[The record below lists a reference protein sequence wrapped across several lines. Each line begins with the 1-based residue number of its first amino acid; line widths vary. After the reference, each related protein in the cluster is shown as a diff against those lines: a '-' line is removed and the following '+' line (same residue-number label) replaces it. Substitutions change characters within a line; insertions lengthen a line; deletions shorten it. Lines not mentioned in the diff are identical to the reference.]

1 MPFHLRQCYF
11 VQSCWHKCVAG
22 FLVFVFSVSAAGAA
36 FSHASEGIV
45 SQAARAM
52 SASARQPEELDR
64 ARKLLE
70 AVRWEEAAALIRTYL
85 QKHPSS
91 LDAHSLLG
99 LILYRGRQPR
109 ASMAEYVQ
117 ASQLGDLTAFDL
129 RIFAMDCAAIP
140 DFPEAEKWMLRSLA
154 IDDRDAATWEA
165 LGHVRFAAQHYEQAI
180 EALEHALQLAPR
192 TVSAKSLI
200 GLADERM
207 ARLDVAEAAYRTAI
221 EWQEGRAEIDAVP
234 LLGLG
239 RVLMTNNQ
247 PEEAIGWLQRAAKA
261 ASAPAEVHEV
271 LGLAYSKT
279 AHPAMAAEE
288 LETAIRLQ
296 PQSARLHLM
305 LARAY
310 RSLGKAE
317 RSDAELKLYSTLNG
331 NGVQ

>member
-1 MPFHLRQCYF
+1 MPIHSRQCF
-11 VQSCWHKCVAG
+11 FLQSCWYPCVACLLA
-22 FLVFVFSVSAAGAA
+22 FMASVSAASAA
-36 FSHASEGIV
+36 LSPASAGLI
-45 SQAARAM
+45 SQTAQTKSAAAR
-52 SASARQPEELDR
+52 QTDELDR
-64 ARKLLE
+64 ARKLLDDS
-70 AVRWEEAAALIRTYL
+70 RWEEAATLVRTYL
-85 QKHPSS
+85 QKHPDES
-91 LDAHSLLG
+91 DAHTLLG

-117 ASQLGDLTAFDL
+117 ASKLGDLTAFDL

-140 DFPEAEKWMLRSLA
+140 DFSEAEKWMLRSLA

-165 LGHVRFAAQHYEQAI
+165 LGHVLFAAQHYEQAI
-180 EALEHALQLAPR
+180 EALEHSLQLAPR
-192 TVSAKSLI
+192 AVSAESLI
-200 GLADERM
+200 GLANERM
-207 ARLDVAEAAYRTAI
+207 ARLDAAEAAYRTAI
-221 EWQEGRAEIDAVP
+221 QWQAGRVEIDAVP

-239 RVLMTNNQ
+239 RVLMTDSQ
-247 PEEAIGWLQRAAKA
+247 TEEAIGWLQQAAKV
-261 ASAPAEVHEV
+261 ASPPAEVHEV

-279 AHPAMAAEE
+279 ARPEMAAEE

-305 LARAY
+305 LARVY

>member
-1 MPFHLRQCYF
+1 MPFHLRQCHLL
-11 VQSCWHKCVAG
+11 QSCWHPCVAG
-22 FLVFVFSVSAAGAA
+22 LLVFALSVSAAGTAI
-36 FSHASEGIV
+36 S
-45 SQAARAM
+45 
-52 SASARQPEELDR
+52 SASAGLISQATHTKSAAARQTDKLDR

-70 AVRWEEAAALIRTYL
+70 TLRWEEAAALVRTYL
-85 QKHPSS
+85 QKHPGES
-91 LDAHSLLG
+91 DAHALLG

-117 ASQLGDLTAFDL
+117 ASKLGDLTAFDL

-140 DFPEAEKWMLRSLA
+140 DFPEAEKWMMRSLA
-154 IDDRDAATWEA
+154 IDERDAATWEA

-192 TVSAKSLI
+192 TVSAESLI
-200 GLADERM
+200 GLANERM
-207 ARLDVAEAAYRTAI
+207 ARLDAAEAAYRTAI
-221 EWQEGRAEIDAVP
+221 QWQTGRAEIDAVP

-247 PEEAIGWLQRAAKA
+247 PEEAIGWLQQAAKA
-261 ASAPAEVHEV
+261 TAPPAEVHEV

-279 AHPAMAAEE
+279 ARPAMAAEE

-305 LARAY
+305 LARVY

-317 RSDAELKLYSTLNG
+317 NADAELKLYSTLNG